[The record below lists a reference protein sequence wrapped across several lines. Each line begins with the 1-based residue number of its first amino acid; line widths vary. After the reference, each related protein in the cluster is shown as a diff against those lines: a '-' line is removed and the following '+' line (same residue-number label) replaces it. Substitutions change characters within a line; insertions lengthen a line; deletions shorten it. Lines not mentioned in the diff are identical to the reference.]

1 MILFRINFELET
13 RDRELKTLKEQ
24 LNAIQNRVADFKKT
38 NSDLADRIDAIGS
51 ECSAIDQECM
61 DIMSSKLD
69 HVHAPMV
76 AVSGRQDSA
85 RGPSQNASAMKF
97 QFPAVNDQGWVKSD
111 QRLLSEISGNS
122 SALGELMNRACEME
136 MERTRALDVLLEN
149 AEEALEVKTTQ
160 IREIAKLVKEMRSLR
175 KEYDAQLVD
184 DFQVLCELAL
194 TMESLEQELERES
207 RGKKKDA
214 VSRKKKMLLSNQS
227 VVVPIRESTL
237 QLQDQV
243 ARLERELA
251 GKQEYYEGEL
261 QKVQKEVK
269 DTKARKIKV
278 KSNFQ
283 QKLKGI
289 FKDFEFISERTDKAE
304 AALEKAHLHYQLEED
319 EIVSVVSPII
329 ESIDRVRERVDI
341 LASDAE
347 EALYGIPNQ
356 DN

>member
-1 MILFRINFELET
+1 
-13 RDRELKTLKEQ
+13 
-24 LNAIQNRVADFKKT
+24 
-38 NSDLADRIDAIGS
+38 
-51 ECSAIDQECM
+51 
-61 DIMSSKLD
+61 
-69 HVHAPMV
+69 
-76 AVSGRQDSA
+76 
-85 RGPSQNASAMKF
+85 
-97 QFPAVNDQGWVKSD
+97 
-111 QRLLSEISGNS
+111 
-122 SALGELMNRACEME
+122 
-136 MERTRALDVLLEN
+136 
-149 AEEALEVKTTQ
+149 
-160 IREIAKLVKEMRSLR
+160 MRSLR

-214 VSRKKKMLLSNQS
+214 VARKKKMLLSNQS

-251 GKQEYYEGEL
+251 GKQEYYEREL
-261 QKVQKEVK
+261 QKVQREVK
-269 DTKARKIKV
+269 DTKAHKIKL

-283 QKLKGI
+283 QKLKGV

-304 AALEKAHLHYQLEED
+304 AALEKAHLHYQLGED

-329 ESIDRVRERVDI
+329 ESIDKVRERVDI

-347 EALYGIPNQ
+347 GALYGIPNQ